1 MYNNLGAS
9 TTNATIRTDDGLTTA
24 QIWDYLC
31 KRSGETGDYFASA
44 ETSVDDPSGPD
55 GIVVTKSE
63 TSAGRGHKVNFR
75 NSSGYYGEGK
85 RGESL
90 FTAVADF
97 EKNNFSEYFAYV
109 NAYRNATAANEFT
122 TEDNA
127 LRQEI
132 ENGDPQKLGAWLARL
147 KTETIDM
154 RIRDLSHSSSQFTA
168 NSKGINGLL
177 SSDILDVNNMMMV
190 AGQLSTLGGQPAR
203 VGMIGKQPVYKWT
216 FGPVTE
222 VTTSLK
228 VSSDYQTLLRQSS
241 TGIDYLLKGEV
252 ATLDDQ
258 IVRPYKVV
266 NHDGNGPIGSARM
279 PMGVL
284 SQAITGGTAPVSIYL
299 GGADNATNDTTKLYA
314 KHFLG
319 YAYTWLSGVSGEYL
333 TTNNFAG
340 GTAFEAEKY
349 LMVVNPPNPGGT
361 LVANGVGYYAYTG
374 TTSGAGTT
382 PDSGNTG
389 NAIHCKRR
397 LFSSLGT
404 TTVAQAG
411 VGTSD
416 FFAGTTLG
424 TSTGA
429 LTNIAFGAGSS
440 WQIAY
445 AHPVGAMVY
454 QCNNK
459 GVPLAFTPVYGA
471 GGVLRPYGMHKAKRD
486 MESEEGGFMKRTY
499 IRSYFGTQLRKDRND
514 RTPSV
519 GIVCHAVKLPHH
531 VLPVV
536 TA

>member
-1 MYNNLGAS
+1 MYNNLGS
-9 TTNATIRTDDGLTTA
+9 PTTNSTIRTTDGLTTA

-31 KRSGETGDYFASA
+31 RRSGETGDYFASA

-75 NSSGYYGEGK
+75 NSTGYYGEGK

-90 FTAVADF
+90 FTALADF
-97 EKNNFSEYFAYV
+97 EKNTFSEYFAYV

-154 RIRDLSHSSSQFTA
+154 RIRDLAHASSQFTA

-190 AGQLSTLGGQPAR
+190 SGQLSTLGGSPAR
-203 VGMIGKQPVYKWT
+203 VGMIGKQPVHKWT

-222 VTTSLK
+222 VTTALK
-228 VSSDYQTLLRQSS
+228 VSSDYQTLLRATN

-266 NHDGNGPIGSARM
+266 NHDGNGPIGSARL
-279 PMGVL
+279 PMGL
-284 SQAITGGTAPVSIYL
+284 LGTAIAGGTAPLTIYF
-299 GGADNATNDTTKLYA
+299 GGADNATNDTTKLYS

-319 YAYTWLSGVSGEYL
+319 YAYSWLSGVTGEVL

-349 LMVVNPPNPGGT
+349 LMIVNPPNPGGT
-361 LVANGVGYYAYTG
+361 YVANGVGYYAYTG
-374 TTSGAGTT
+374 GGTSGN
-382 PDSGNTG
+382 PDGGNNG
-389 NAIHCKRR
+389 NKIDCKRR
-397 LFSSLGT
+397 LFSSVGT
-404 TTVAQAG
+404 TAVNG
-411 VGTSD
+411 ID
-416 FFAGTTLG
+416 FIAGTTLG
-424 TSTGA
+424 TATTAIST
-429 LTNIAFGAGSS
+429 TSFGAGTA
-440 WQIAY
+440 WQVAY
-445 AHPVGAMVY
+445 AHPVGAMIY
-454 QCNNK
+454 QCNNR

-471 GGVLRPYGMHKAKRD
+471 GGVLRPYGITKMRRG
-486 MESEEGGFMKRTY
+486 METEEDGFMKRTY
-499 IRSYFGTQLRKDRND
+499 IRSYFGTQLRKDRSG

-536 TA
+536 V